1 MKSSQVQILESLAH
15 TFPESARRYDC
26 DYCVLDFEKVPIA
39 ADEGI
44 RLALD
49 GCSENPPIIEIPL
62 GQRCRCF
69 RIDDFRIL
77 SNEFADSRCF
87 ALWYAQFLGKN
98 SA

>member
-1 MKSSQVQILESLAH
+1 MQRSQAQIPESLAH
-15 TFPESARRYDC
+15 TFPETARRYDC
-26 DYCVLDFEKVPIA
+26 DYCVLDFQEVPIT
-39 ADEGI
+39 ADEDI

-49 GCSENPPIIEIPL
+49 GCSENPPIVEISL
-62 GQRCRCF
+62 GQGCRCF

-77 SNEFADSRCF
+77 SNEFADSRRF